1 MKASTAIGI
10 GVAFGSLLL
19 SSMMDGTSPASF
31 INIPAL
37 MIILGG
43 TAGVTLASVGMA
55 SMKRVPSLYKLV
67 FSAEPPDMR
76 GQLDQL
82 VSLADKARREGLL
95 ALDAQL
101 GEIEDTF
108 TRNAL
113 QLVVD
118 GTDPEMVHTILEAEV
133 DGMAARHE
141 ASAAP
146 FEKAGGFAPTMGI
159 IGTVLGLVHVLQNL
173 AAPSTLGPVDLGRVH
188 RHADG
193 RRLRQRDLPADRQPP
208 EGDLRRRGRAADD
221 DARGDPLD
229 PGGRQPAAGLR
240 KADVLPAA
248 RRTRAP
254 SEDAGVR
261 ETRRRG
267 QGGLRMARGRSRG
280 RRRGG
285 AQHEEGGERWLLT
298 YADMITLLMALFMVL
313 FSISSVN
320 ISKYQVLQHSL
331 KAAFSGNIL
340 PGGKSIAQ
348 QGATDNAS
356 HAPSA
361 AEAAA
366 LVPLTAIG
374 SGLETPTPAT
384 HAGRRAPPAAQR
396 ARAPRRAAAAARG
409 RTSSRTSS
417 TSSTPTPPRT
427 ASARACRRRSKRA
440 AWSSGCSPTISCS
453 PPAQATL
460 DGRARRAARARSRSC

>member
-1 MKASTAIGI
+1 MKAATAIGI
-10 GVAFGSLLL
+10 GLAFGSLLL

-43 TAGVTLASVGMA
+43 TGGVTLASVGMD

-76 GQLDQL
+76 GQLDRL
-82 VSLADKARREGLL
+82 VALADKARREGLL

-118 GTDPEMVHTILEAEV
+118 GTDPEMVHAILEAEV

-141 ASAAP
+141 AGAAP

-173 AAPSTLGPVDLGRVH
+173 AAPSTLGPSISAAFIATLMGVGAANVIFLPIANRLKAISGEEVELRMMTLEGILSIQAGDNPRLVSEKLMSYVPPAER
-188 RHADG
+188 ADEEEPPSAQ
-193 RRLRQRDLPADRQPP
+193 RRPSNPRRP
-208 EGDLRRRGRAADD
+208 EHGSRARRGA
-221 DARGDPLD
+221 
-229 PGGRQPAAGLR
+229 PAMVA
-240 KADVLPAA
+240 
-248 RRTRAP
+248 RTRRAT
-254 SEDAGVR
+254 SAGC
-261 ETRRRG
+261 
-267 QGGLRMARGRSRG
+267 
-280 RRRGG
+280 
-285 AQHEEGGERWLLT
+285 LT

-320 ISKYQVLQHSL
+320 ISKYQTLQKSL

-340 PGGKSIAQ
+340 PGGKAIAQ
-348 QGATDNAS
+348 
-356 HAPSA
+356 
-361 AEAAA
+361 
-366 LVPLTAIG
+366 
-374 SGLETPTPAT
+374 
-384 HAGRRAPPAAQR
+384 AGRDPERQPRARDASNCRRSCRSRREQRVETLQSSTAHGAAPQRGPAAGR
-396 ARAPRRAAAAARG
+396 GPARG
-409 RTSSRTSS
+409 GDASRTSS
-417 TSSTPTPPRT
+417 TQLDAYARQARLQRESQDRDRT
-427 ASARACRRRSKRA
+427 
-440 AWSSGCSPTISCS
+440 
-453 PPAQATL
+453 
-460 DGRARRAARARSRSC
+460 RRAW